1 MCCTQVDTGA
11 RRPAGAAAAD
21 VAALL
26 SLGIERKRAA
36 AALLDARAAEPGLT
50 RAEGVW
56 LSELREAQGASL
68 EMLRRMHAL
77 LEPCLSG
84 SGSGSGSGVDAAPA
98 AGAATAVAGLLMEF
112 MVGQSATTMACFE
125 QRRAWVAA
133 LAARAEGITEGAPE
147 GESSDDVAHKPLL
160 QLPPPLT
167 PGSMP
172 RCCRDAATECAAQRQ
187 EQLQQQA

>member
-1 MCCTQVDTGA
+1 
-11 RRPAGAAAAD
+11 

-26 SLGIERKRAA
+26 SLGMARKRAA

-68 EMLRRMHAL
+68 ELLRRMHAL
-77 LEPCLSG
+77 LEPCLRVGGGG
-84 SGSGSGSGVDAAPA
+84 SGSGEDAAPA
-98 AGAATAVAGLLMEF
+98 GAVATAVAGLLMEF

-125 QRRAWVAA
+125 QRRTWVVA
-133 LAARAEGITEGAPE
+133 LAARAEGG
-147 GESSDDVAHKPLL
+147 SSDDVARKPLL
-160 QLPPPLT
+160 TLPPPLT

-172 RCCRDAATECAAQRQ
+172 RCCRDAASEGVAQRQ
-187 EQLQQQA
+187 EQQQQA